1 LEKNSLELNQKSE
14 EIMEASHRNISMTTE
29 LEKELDRLEDELK
42 GIQEKKELMRKWGVK
57 LFCSLYGKSRE

>member
-1 LEKNSLELNQKSE
+1 
-14 EIMEASHRNISMTTE
+14 MEASHRNISMTTE